1 MLLALP
7 INTFEEVSSDKCL
20 RVLRQ
25 LQGIVISIFISTL
38 AIFLLHSHIHFIY
51 IAAPGVIPRVRSN
64 QGTPTGLS
72 VGHVLG

>member
-38 AIFLLHSHIHFIY
+38 AIFLLHSHIHFRY
-51 IAAPGVIPRVRSN
+51 IAAPGVIPRVWSYPM
-64 QGTPTGLS
+64 QQFQLIFS
-72 VGHVLG
+72 IY

>member
-38 AIFLLHSHIHFIY
+38 AIFCYIRTFISY
-51 IAAPGVIPRVRSN
+51 
-64 QGTPTGLS
+64 T
-72 VGHVLG
+72 